1 LEGLPVACVD
11 QNPGIDE
18 QFDKL
23 VEELE
28 STPVGKQD
36 AASFLIMNP
45 FDSSLTHEEMF
56 IVDSDAE
63 MTYLRAQTAID
74 LKLGKSISFTTKYG
88 NGQLSLGYKS
98 AITVEISSPSRPH
111 HINIT
116 VAVDS
121 AVDRSILSKH
131 FMEIAGFCHCP
142 RVGLMPCK

>member
-1 LEGLPVACVD
+1 MGEIGYRSSADSNDKIRLKLHSCQQNMRKEILEGLPVACVD

-45 FDSSLTHEEMF
+45 FDSSLTREEMF
-56 IVDSDAE
+56 IVDSGAE

-74 LKLGKSISFTTKYG
+74 LKLGKSISFTTKYIHWF
-88 NGQLSLGYKS
+88 LD
-98 AITVEISSPSRPH
+98 T
-111 HINIT
+111 
-116 VAVDS
+116 
-121 AVDRSILSKH
+121 
-131 FMEIAGFCHCP
+131 
-142 RVGLMPCK
+142 